1 MEAFQKGPGR
11 PQDNPLD
18 GKTVTGPFQIRLP
31 NAPPYSRALQR
42 ASQTLRTAAPTPPR
56 VRIWC
61 RGGAARSAAHV
72 EASPGP
78 RAPVPTYLSTSR
90 PLPAIHLPA
99 YLRTSRTTSRATYL
113 HANRRPYVRAVCG
126 RRCFEAVVVVHA
138 RRVRTF
144 VPGHRRI
151 PSRLTRGRGWA
162 RQPGRRHNTTAAHV
176 RR

>member
-31 NAPPYSRALQR
+31 NAPPYSRAPQR
-42 ASQTLRTAAPTPPR
+42 ASQTLRTADPTPPR

-113 HANRRPYVRAVCG
+113 RTYMPTG
-126 RRCFEAVVVVHA
+126 
-138 RRVRTF
+138 VRTY
-144 VPGHRRI
+144 VLCAGALALRRWWWCMPGVSVRL
-151 PSRLTRGRGWA
+151 SRATAGSIRNQRA
-162 RQPGRRHNTTAAHV
+162 RHKADAPTKP
-176 RR
+176 